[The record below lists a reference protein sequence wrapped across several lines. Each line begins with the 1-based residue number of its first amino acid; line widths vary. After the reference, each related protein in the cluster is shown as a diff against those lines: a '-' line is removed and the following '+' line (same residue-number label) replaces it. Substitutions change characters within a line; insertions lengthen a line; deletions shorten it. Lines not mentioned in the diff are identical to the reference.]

1 MIAPAIV
8 PTDKLVLSLSSER
21 EGEPGRD
28 MNAHHNPLSM
38 TMNAMCIS
46 WSTMGS
52 KIKTANSQK
61 KNYQHRCKRAEGES
75 AEQISTSKVEQAV

>member
-1 MIAPAIV
+1 MR
-8 PTDKLVLSLSSER
+8 ER

-61 KNYQHRCKRAEGES
+61 KLQ
-75 AEQISTSKVEQAV
+75 TPV